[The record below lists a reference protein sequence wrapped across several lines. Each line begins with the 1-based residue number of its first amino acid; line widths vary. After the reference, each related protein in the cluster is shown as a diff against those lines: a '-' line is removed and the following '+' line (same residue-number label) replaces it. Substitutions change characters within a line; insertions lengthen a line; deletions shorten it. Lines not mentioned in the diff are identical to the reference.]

1 MPKITSS
8 TKPLKPYRRGE
19 TLGKASRSGKPS
31 KASSSYV
38 KPIAIPLVVKT
49 VIKED
54 QAENAEE
61 EEEENDEEDEEEGEE
76 EEIAFDDEELL
87 GEEEEKDEDA
97 MEEDEKEAIKL
108 PAAPMKR
115 KSGKK
120 GKKFIESQVCCFLF
134 FFRSLFFSL
143 VRKERLSNFWF
154 TIMEIECFTFTGRFN
169 NRRSS
174 YNEES

>member
-38 KPIAIPLVVKT
+38 KPITAAPVVVKS
-49 VIKED
+49 VRMKDKE
-54 QAENAEE
+54 EE
-61 EEEENDEEDEEEGEE
+61 EEEENGEEDGDDEEVEGEE

-87 GEEEEKDEDA
+87 GEEEEEEEEE
-97 MEEDEKEAIKL
+97 EEDEEAIEEEEEVIEL

-134 FFRSLFFSL
+134 FSLRSPFFFS
-143 VRKERLSNFWF
+143 S
-154 TIMEIECFTFTGRFN
+154 
-169 NRRSS
+169 
-174 YNEES
+174 